1 MGASFSPLTFAQA
14 ETALY
19 FVPADC
25 ERETWATI
33 AAALN
38 SEYGECAFD
47 LFERWSSTGQN
58 FNARDCKATWKSTA
72 KLTQIGIGSLLFLAK
87 QHGWKAP
94 SAKPMTERERQRI
107 DADAAIRAHEA
118 TQRAHQAAKE
128 TQRANAEGQ
137 AKAERIWP
145 RLGAANPRQAYAVKK
160 GISVRELRQSG
171 DALIVPMLD
180 ENGILHNLQF
190 IDAAGAKLYLAGART
205 KGLAFATGAS
215 IDDAEKLIVCEGV
228 ATALSLAQHCPT
240 ARVVAAF
247 SVSNLMAVALSV
259 RAQYPLRQL
268 VIAADYDAPSAGYL
282 EPGGIG
288 LAKAQAVA
296 LALNAQLWTPDVVSV
311 GLTRGDFND
320 LHCSQKQTGMAV

>member
-1 MGASFSPLTFAQA
+1 MSTTFSPLTLAQA

-19 FVPADC
+19 FVPAGC

-38 SEYGECAFD
+38 AEYGECAFD

-58 FNARDCKATWKSTA
+58 FNARDCKSTWKSTA
-72 KLTQIGIGSLLFLAK
+72 KLTQIGIGTLLFFAK
-87 QHGWKAP
+87 QHGWQAP
-94 SAKPMTERERQRI
+94 QAKPLTERERQQMS
-107 DADAAIRAHEA
+107 ADAATRAHEA
-118 TQRAHQAAKE
+118 TERAHQAAKE

-137 AKAERIWP
+137 AKAERIFARSTP
-145 RLGAANPRQAYAVKK
+145 ANPRQAYAVNK
-160 GISVRELRQSG
+160 GISVRGLRQSG

-180 ENGILHNLQF
+180 ENGTLHNLQF
-190 IDAAGAKLYLAGART
+190 IDAAGAKRYLSGART

-215 IDDAEKLIVCEGV
+215 IDDAERLIICEGL

-240 ARVVAAF
+240 ARVVAALCA
-247 SVSNLMAVALSV
+247 SNLMAVALSV

-296 LALNAQLWTPDVVSV
+296 LATNAELWTPDVVSA
-311 GLTRGDFND
+311 GLTHGDFND
-320 LHCSQKQTGMAV
+320 LHCSQKQKGIAA